1 MSMIEIDEKDLAV
14 TFYKSS
20 GPGGQKKNKTESAV
34 RIRHLPT
41 GIIVTAADSRSQH
54 DNREKAMER
63 LRERLA
69 ALHRRRKKR
78 IPTRP
83 GKAAREKR
91 LMGKKQRGEIKK
103 GRGRVED

>member
-1 MSMIEIDEKDLAV
+1 MIEIDEKDLEV
-14 TFYKSS
+14 TFYKAS

-34 RIRHLPT
+34 RIKHLPT
-41 GIIVTAADSRSQH
+41 GIIVTAADSRSQYE
-54 DNREKAMER
+54 NRDKAMGR

-78 IPTRP
+78 IPTAP

-91 LMGKKQRGEIKK
+91 VVEKKHRGAIKR
-103 GRGRVED
+103 GRGKVEE